1 MASSEKDNQKNSN
14 TKSVSKTLA
23 ILSTFNE
30 TAPMQRTS
38 DIAMKLNMNIS
49 TVSRH
54 LNTLLDMGFLERDEA
69 TGFYFLGMEV
79 VSLVGAALQNN
90 DVFRH
95 SYPELQQLSN
105 KFDVHS
111 HMAVPRGKEVVH
123 LISVCCESTME
134 LLIPMGHCHPMF
146 CSAMGRAMLA
156 YMPINKRQEVL
167 LCEMKK
173 YTPTTKVDMK
183 EIEQELVK
191 TRQKGYC
198 IVIDELSESKGSLA
212 APVFDR
218 NRKPIAAVSVS
229 ASAYSLSQPQRQRE
243 LAKAVL
249 SVASK
254 VSGKL
259 GYYPK

>member
-1 MASSEKDNQKNSN
+1 MSITKDENQIEKGCVMASSDKDRQKNSN

-30 TAPMQRTS
+30 MAPMQRTS

-95 SYPELQQLSN
+95 SYPELQQLSY

-146 CSAMGRAMLA
+146 CSAMGRWVEPGGNGTPFTVM
-156 YMPINKRQEVL
+156 EV
-167 LCEMKK
+167 
-173 YTPTTKVDMK
+173 TPCST
-183 EIEQELVK
+183 
-191 TRQKGYC
+191 
-198 IVIDELSESKGSLA
+198 
-212 APVFDR
+212 P
-218 NRKPIAAVSVS
+218 
-229 ASAYSLSQPQRQRE
+229 
-243 LAKAVL
+243 
-249 SVASK
+249 
-254 VSGKL
+254 L
-259 GYYPK
+259 GF